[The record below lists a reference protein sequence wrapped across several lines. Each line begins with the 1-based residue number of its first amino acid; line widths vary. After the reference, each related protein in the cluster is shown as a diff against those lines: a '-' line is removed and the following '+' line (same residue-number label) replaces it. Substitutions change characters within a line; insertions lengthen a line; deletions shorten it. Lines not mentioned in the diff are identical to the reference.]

1 MPLPLLGAV
10 IGPLLNIGKDWL
22 QSRSQRKQVKLESE
36 LKLEQAKTDGMI
48 KRLEAGQQ
56 ADIAWENLS
65 IRNNGWKDEFW
76 TIVIATPMVA
86 CFVPGWAVHVQA
98 GFEALSA
105 STPEWYQWAIL
116 ISIGSAF
123 GVRRFANLMQLKK
136 GA

>member
-1 MPLPLLGAV
+1 MALPIIPIISSLIGA
-10 IGPLLNIGKDWL
+10 GKSW
-22 QSRSQRKQVKLESE
+22 LESRAKRKAAE
-36 LKLEQAKTDGMI
+36 LDSALRLEEARTESMI
-48 KRLEAGQQ
+48 KRMEAGQA

-65 IRNNGWKDEFW
+65 IQNNGWKDEFW
-76 TIVIATPMVA
+76 TLVIALPLVA
-86 CFVPGWAVHVQA
+86 CFVPGWAVHVRA

-123 GVRRFANLMQLKK
+123 GVRRITEFMKLKK